1 MKPYRRYILFLLLLA
16 TGTLQVVAGVADHP
30 FSVSADRQVLFSP
43 GNLQFN
49 AAQGSHSCADGTTQP
64 GTWRFAEHQYDFIGE
79 DNKHISETYDG
90 WIDLF
95 SWGTSGWNSGANVYQ
110 PWVMSTNYSDFY
122 PGGSYTNNLTGEY
135 AYADWGVYNQIGN
148 DVPSTWRTL
157 TKDEWGFLIN
167 TRPDASS
174 KYGVAK
180 VNGVAGLVILPD
192 DFTLPTGCGFTAG
205 MTNASKGSDWSE
217 VASTNIYTLAQWQQ
231 MEAAGAV
238 FIPCAGRRNDTKIEF
253 VGTYGACW
261 SSTADNS
268 NDTYG
273 LGFESN
279 VLYWRNGI
287 RNHGYSVRLV
297 KDVAPAPP
305 SAYKPLPFSVSADK
319 QILFSSG
326 NLQYNAALG
335 THPCADGTIQP
346 GTWRFAAHQW
356 DYVGDAENG
365 NVYENGVKCDNTL
378 ISETYNGWI
387 DLFGWGT
394 SGWNSGANAYQPW
407 ATSENDADYYLGGNQ
422 NNHLTGSYAYADW
435 GIYNAI
441 GDDPSGTWRTMTKDE
456 WVYLF
461 HERANAEKLFALGT
475 VNGVQGTII
484 LPDEWETPQGLTF
497 TLSTEK
503 GLVWEGGQYTNANS
517 DNYSHNTYTTAQ
529 WALMEA
535 AGAVFIPAGGRRDS
549 NTVKNASLR
558 GFCWS
563 SSTGEDGNTYILRF
577 TTEALQP
584 QHVSNRYRARAVRLV
599 KDSVILPTY
608 VPKPFSVSTNKKVTF
623 SPGNL
628 QYNAAQGTHECADG
642 STQPGTWRFAEHQYD
657 YVGNAED
664 GTVYINGV
672 KCNNEQISE
681 TYDGWIDLFGW
692 GTSGWNNGANA
703 YQPWSTSESDDD
715 YTFADWG
722 TYNQIGDDE
731 PGTWRTL
738 NGEEWKYIF
747 EERPNCANLR
757 GQATINEIVGY
768 IFLPD
773 NWEAPE
779 GISFTSGI
787 DIGYAAN
794 VYNVDQWSKMEAAG
808 AVFLPAAGS
817 RKGTGLFPSARNRG
831 AYWSSSTCDDG
842 QVLRMFFRSDLANPA
857 CYNRFNGRS
866 VRLVKD
872 ITSPPPEDQ
881 CTDVATEFSYTM
893 YEGET
898 YLWEG
903 AEYKT
908 SGDHTRTFPKTDG
921 CDSIVTLHLTVL
933 PPECL
938 GNYDTVRFCPDLNIE
953 HDEVV
958 RHGYCLRYLP
968 YRYES
973 PAEWNYMEGVVLV
986 RESDRTLVDLAHAER
1001 NLREHY
1007 TGDLTPVL
1015 SVHWELCKEGTN
1027 DYHAVTVESEAQWI
1041 EAGTLS
1047 LSVYFLCGQRYYSD
1061 FTTDLSNVQ
1070 SDKVPCTK
1078 VLENGVLYIMYN
1090 GTKYNVQGKMVE

>member
-16 TGTLQVVAGVADHP
+16 TDTLQVAAGVADHP

-64 GTWRFAEHQYDFIGE
+64 GTWRFAEHQYDLIGE

-122 PGGSYTNNLTGEY
+122 PGGSYTNNLTGDY

-148 DVPSTWRTL
+148 DVPGTWRTL

-167 TRPDASS
+167 TRPNAGS

-205 MTNASKGSDWSE
+205 MTNASKGNDWSE

-305 SAYKPLPFSVSADK
+305 SAYEPKPFCVSADR
-319 QILFSSG
+319 QIL
-326 NLQYNAALG
+326 
-335 THPCADGTIQP
+335 
-346 GTWRFAAHQW
+346 
-356 DYVGDAENG
+356 
-365 NVYENGVKCDNTL
+365 
-378 ISETYNGWI
+378 
-387 DLFGWGT
+387 
-394 SGWNSGANAYQPW
+394 
-407 ATSENDADYYLGGNQ
+407 
-422 NNHLTGSYAYADW
+422 
-435 GIYNAI
+435 
-441 GDDPSGTWRTMTKDE
+441 
-456 WVYLF
+456 
-461 HERANAEKLFALGT
+461 
-475 VNGVQGTII
+475 
-484 LPDEWETPQGLTF
+484 
-497 TLSTEK
+497 
-503 GLVWEGGQYTNANS
+503 
-517 DNYSHNTYTTAQ
+517 
-529 WALMEA
+529 
-535 AGAVFIPAGGRRDS
+535 
-549 NTVKNASLR
+549 
-558 GFCWS
+558 
-563 SSTGEDGNTYILRF
+563 
-577 TTEALQP
+577 
-584 QHVSNRYRARAVRLV
+584 
-599 KDSVILPTY
+599 
-608 VPKPFSVSTNKKVTF
+608 F

-628 QYNAAQGTHECADG
+628 QYNAAQGTHSCADG
-642 STQPGTWRFAEHQYD
+642 TTQPGTWRFAEHQYD
-657 YVGNAED
+657 YVGNAEY

-672 KCNNEQISE
+672 KCNNELISE

-692 GTSGWNNGANA
+692 GTSGWNSGANE
-703 YQPWSTSESDDD
+703 YLPWATSESDDD

-722 TYNQIGDDE
+722 TYNQIGDDA

-738 NGEEWKYIF
+738 TGEEWKYIF
-747 EERPNCANLR
+747 EERPNYANLR

-794 VYNVDQWSKMEAAG
+794 VYNVDQWSKMEAVG

-903 AEYKT
+903 TEYKT

-933 PPECL
+933 TPECL

-973 PAEWNYMEGVVLV
+973 PTEWNYMEGVVLV
-986 RESDRTLVDLAHAER
+986 RESDRTLVDLAHAEC

-1070 SDKVPCTK
+1070 SDHVPCTK
-1078 VLENGVLYIMYN
+1078 VLRNGHIFILRGDHLYDA
-1090 GTKYNVQGKMVE
+1090 TGKMVK

>member
-16 TGTLQVVAGVADHP
+16 TDTLQVVAGVADHP

-148 DVPSTWRTL
+148 DGPGTWRTL

-205 MTNASKGSDWSE
+205 MTNASKGNDWSE

-238 FIPCAGRRNDTKIEF
+238 LIPCAGRRNDTKIEF

-297 KDVAPAPP
+297 KDVASAPP
-305 SAYKPLPFSVSADK
+305 SAYEPKPFSVSADK

-346 GTWRFAAHQW
+346 GTWRFAEHQW
-356 DYVGDAENG
+356 DFVGDAENG

-407 ATSENDADYYLGGNQ
+407 ATSE
-422 NNHLTGSYAYADW
+422 
-435 GIYNAI
+435 
-441 GDDPSGTWRTMTKDE
+441 
-456 WVYLF
+456 
-461 HERANAEKLFALGT
+461 
-475 VNGVQGTII
+475 
-484 LPDEWETPQGLTF
+484 
-497 TLSTEK
+497 
-503 GLVWEGGQYTNANS
+503 
-517 DNYSHNTYTTAQ
+517 
-529 WALMEA
+529 
-535 AGAVFIPAGGRRDS
+535 
-549 NTVKNASLR
+549 
-558 GFCWS
+558 
-563 SSTGEDGNTYILRF
+563 
-577 TTEALQP
+577 
-584 QHVSNRYRARAVRLV
+584 
-599 KDSVILPTY
+599 
-608 VPKPFSVSTNKKVTF
+608 
-623 SPGNL
+623 
-628 QYNAAQGTHECADG
+628 
-642 STQPGTWRFAEHQYD
+642 
-657 YVGNAED
+657 
-664 GTVYINGV
+664 
-672 KCNNEQISE
+672 
-681 TYDGWIDLFGW
+681 
-692 GTSGWNNGANA
+692 
-703 YQPWSTSESDDD
+703 SDDD

-722 TYNQIGDDE
+722 TYNQIGDDA

-738 NGEEWKYIF
+738 TGEEWKYIF
-747 EERPNCANLR
+747 EERPNYANLR

-794 VYNVDQWSKMEAAG
+794 VYNVDQWSKMEAVG

-872 ITSPPPEDQ
+872 LMSPPPEDQ

-903 AEYKT
+903 TEYKT

-968 YRYES
+968 
-973 PAEWNYMEGVVLV
+973 
-986 RESDRTLVDLAHAER
+986 
-1001 NLREHY
+1001 
-1007 TGDLTPVL
+1007 PV
-1015 SVHWELCKEGTN
+1015 
-1027 DYHAVTVESEAQWI
+1027 
-1041 EAGTLS
+1041 
-1047 LSVYFLCGQRYYSD
+1047 
-1061 FTTDLSNVQ
+1061 
-1070 SDKVPCTK
+1070 
-1078 VLENGVLYIMYN
+1078 
-1090 GTKYNVQGKMVE
+1090 